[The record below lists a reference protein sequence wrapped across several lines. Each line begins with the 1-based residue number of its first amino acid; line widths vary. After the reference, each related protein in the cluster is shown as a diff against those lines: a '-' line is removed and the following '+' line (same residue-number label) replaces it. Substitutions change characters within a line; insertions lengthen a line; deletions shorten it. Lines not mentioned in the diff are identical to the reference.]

1 MAAGDSH
8 PAMVQAMRLSKRP
21 RRWPPAMS
29 EHIKPFNPEGEYFFR
44 EGCHIIEISNS
55 GSDEA
60 VSIARAR
67 VEPGVV
73 TRWHSVLDT
82 FERYVITRG
91 KGEVEV
97 GENAAT
103 EVNSG
108 DVVLIPPGTRQR
120 IRNTGTSD
128 LEFLAICSP
137 RFRIE
142 NYQEIDD

>member
-1 MAAGDSH
+1 
-8 PAMVQAMRLSKRP
+8 MRPTLP
-21 RRWPPAMS
+21 D
-29 EHIKPFNPEGEYFFR
+29 HIKRLNPEGEYYFR

-55 GSDEA
+55 ESDEA

-82 FERYVITRG
+82 FERYVIING

-97 GENAAT
+97 GENAAI

-108 DVVLIPPGTRQR
+108 DVVLIPPGIRQR

-142 NYQEIDD
+142 NYREIDD